1 MFSITNQLW
10 RHRFASDATT
20 RSNDSN
26 DVIARN
32 DMTSEEKK
40 ERLMFDLNNTMT
52 FLSPEDRGDL
62 SSVGLLVSSVM
73 FSNLFFLTIIPIL
86 FNISLP
92 TCLYNELFEPQRLS
106 QFGRF
111 LKLIVK
117 SCFYYF
123 FTFHLKLFRI
133 MIIST

>member
-1 MFSITNQLW
+1 MINYDVTGLHLTRRRAPTIRMTWSQGMTWRQRRKRRGWCSILTTPW
-10 RHRFASDATT
+10 RFWAPKTGATWARF
-20 RSNDSN
+20 
-26 DVIARN
+26 V
-32 DMTSEEKK
+32 
-40 ERLMFDLNNTMT
+40 
-52 FLSPEDRGDL
+52 FLVCSL
-62 SSVGLLVSSVM
+62 M
-73 FSNLFFLTIIPIL
+73 FSNLFFLTIIPLL

-117 SCFYYF
+117 GCLYYF
-123 FTFHLKLFRI
+123 FTFHLKLFSI